1 MTDLS
6 ARVRKSRL
14 VLAAFFM
21 LIILSSPGFSQK
33 YNFQHYDIDKGL
45 LQSQVTSIHKDRLNQ
60 IWLTNMAGVNCFDG
74 KQFMSFTTG
83 NEHNSY
89 DNYSVTADNTGL
101 IWCGNSKGVV
111 CFSSMGT
118 HYHPF
123 ADKMYTRPVKQLVCD
138 NQNNIWA
145 LAGANVFRIHNNK
158 LELQIISA
166 KDEMISYLT
175 KDEFGNVYAAVF
187 LEGIYKLHDL
197 KWKPF
202 AAIKEAEALGFIS
215 QFAFSPDH
223 SGDIYMT
230 ARAGIYCWRDGIVNP
245 IDRQLTDG
253 IPTDI
258 NDFAID
264 HNLGIWIATDKGVYL
279 LANHALKHFGA
290 ENGFINGRVLCAFVD
305 NDNQVWLGTD
315 GSGLYKYRP
324 GNYLV
329 YDKTQGLANDLAM
342 DMVKTNTGVYFA
354 TYGDGVKQLENNKFT
369 GVKNLPPDL
378 YDNLRVNCLYADAN
392 QDLWIGTDM
401 PGIWKKTKDKTY
413 KVSSIHYPSS
423 ITEDKNHIIWVTSS
437 FGCYYIE
444 NERTRHISGLDFQ
457 SSAIIEFGDN
467 NMLLGTINGLFIIK
481 DKKTVEPLPLLKGTN
496 IVSVQRYGANILI
509 GTTGKGLY
517 VWNPKLNRLANI
529 TIQNGLTS
537 NMVSSLLI
545 VDKQLWVGT
554 ARGVSRFTITDT
566 ANLTLKS
573 NPVSPDVYECN
584 QNAILYY
591 DGKVWVATT
600 HGLLVFDARHT
611 ATASYTL
618 HLALQ
623 KVTINSPDVKYTS
636 VFKNGYTV
644 PVAPELPSNKSGI
657 SLKFHT
663 IEFGNNGNAMY
674 QYKLEGL
681 DKDFGAPVSNDVIQY
696 PQLPP
701 GNYTFKARAMLNG
714 AVCNTISY
722 EFTVTPTI
730 YQRFIFRLFV
740 SLLCLSLIFGVYRYK
755 IYSHRRELEYINRL
769 KQNEQELVRRQT
781 AEDFHDDFGN
791 KLTRINM
798 LSEILAK
805 NIPEHNEKERTI
817 IRQIQQS
824 ASEMYAGTKDILW
837 ALNPDNDNMAEVLSA
852 IESFAQNLFM
862 STGFTLKFNADHQG
876 ADFGSIRLPL
886 GHSRHITLI
895 FKELFTNILK
905 HSKGDTVTFTAAFT
919 SNEYVSFKVTDNG
932 NGFDTSHVFAGNGI
946 RNMRNR
952 AKKLN
957 ATLSI
962 DSEAQ
967 SGTTSTLLIPIS

>member
-1 MTDLS
+1 MADLS
-6 ARVRKSRL
+6 ARVRKSRIAL
-14 VLAAFFM
+14 AVFFMVIVWSSAVLA
-21 LIILSSPGFSQK
+21 QK

-45 LQSQVTSIHKDRLNQ
+45 LQSQVTSIRKDRLNQ

-123 ADKMYTRPVKQLVCD
+123 ADKMYTRPVRQLVCD

-187 LEGIYKLHDL
+187 LEGIYKVHDL
-197 KWKPF
+197 KWKQF
-202 AAIKEAEALGFIS
+202 VVNKQTEALGFIN
-215 QFAFSPDH
+215 QFAFLPDH
-223 SGDIYMT
+223 SGAICMT
-230 ARAGIYCWRDGIVNP
+230 ARGGLFCWRDNKVTP
-245 IDRQLTDG
+245 VDRQLTDS

-264 HNLGIWIATDKGVYL
+264 HDLGIWIATDKGVYL
-279 LANHALKHFGA
+279 LADHTLKHFGA
-290 ENGFINGRVLCAFVD
+290 ENGFIDGRVLCTFVD

-324 GNYLV
+324 GDYLV
-329 YDKTQGLANDLAM
+329 YDRTQGLANDLAM
-342 DMVKTNTGVYFA
+342 DMVETSTGVYFA
-354 TYGDGVKQLENNKFT
+354 NYGDGVKKLVNNKLV
-369 GVKNLPPDL
+369 GLENLPPDL
-378 YDNLRVNCLYADAN
+378 QDNLRVNCLYVDSN
-392 QDLWIGTDM
+392 KDLWIGTDM
-401 PGIWKKTKDKTY
+401 PGIWKKTKTRTY

-444 NERTRHISGLDFQ
+444 NERTRHIQGLDFQ

-481 DKKTVEPLPLLKGTN
+481 NKTTAGLLPFLKGTN
-496 IVSVQRYGANILI
+496 IVSLQRYGANILI

-517 VWNPKLNRLANI
+517 VWNPKSNHLLNI
-529 TIQNGLTS
+529 TTQNGLIS
-537 NMVSSLLI
+537 NMISSLLI
-545 VDKQLWVGT
+545 VDKELWVGT
-554 ARGVSRFTITDT
+554 ARGVSRFTITD
-566 ANLTLKS
+566 ADKLTLKS

-591 DGKVWVATT
+591 EAKVWVATT
-600 HGLLVFDARHT
+600 HGLLVFDAQHT
-611 ATASYTL
+611 ATTSYTL

-644 PVAPELPSNKSGI
+644 PVMPELPSNKSGI
-657 SLKFHT
+657 ALKFHT
-663 IEFGNNGNAMY
+663 IEFGNNGAATY

-681 DKDFGAPVSNDVIQY
+681 DKDFGAPVPNDVIQY

-701 GNYTFKARAMLNG
+701 GNYIFKARAMLNG
-714 AVCNTISY
+714 ATSNTISY
-722 EFTVTPTI
+722 QFTVTPTI
-730 YQRFIFRLFV
+730 YQTAFFRLFA
-740 SLLCLSLIFGVYRYK
+740 LFFCFSLIFGVYRYK
-755 IYSHRRELEYINRL
+755 IYSHRRELNYINRL

-805 NIPEHNEKERTI
+805 NVPLHNDKERKI
-817 IRQIQQS
+817 IEQIQQS

-852 IESFAQNLFM
+852 IETFAENLFM
-862 STGFTLKFNADHQG
+862 SSGFKLKFNIDNQG
-876 ADFGSIRLPL
+876 ADFGGVKLPL
-886 GHSRHITLI
+886 GHSRNITLI

-905 HSKGDTVTFTAAFT
+905 HSKGDSVTFTAAFT

-932 NGFDTSHVFAGNGI
+932 NGFDVSHVFSGNGI
-946 RNMRNR
+946 RNMQNR

-957 ATLSI
+957 AALSI
-962 DSEAQ
+962 DSEEKR
-967 SGTTSTLLIPIS
+967 GTTSTLLIPIS

>member
-6 ARVRKSRL
+6 VPIRKSRTGL
-14 VLAAFFM
+14 AVFFMVIVWSSSVLA
-21 LIILSSPGFSQK
+21 QK

-45 LQSQVTSIHKDRLNQ
+45 LQSQVTSIRKDRLNQ
-60 IWLTNMAGVNCFDG
+60 IWLTSMAGVNCFDG

-83 NEHNSY
+83 NEYNSY
-89 DNYSVTADNTGL
+89 NNYSVTADNTGL
-101 IWCGNSKGVV
+101 IWCGNAKGVV

-123 ADKMYTRPVKQLVCD
+123 ADKMYTRPVRQLVCD

-145 LAGANVFRIHNNK
+145 LAGANVFRINNNK
-158 LELQIISA
+158 LELQIVSA

-187 LEGIYKLHDL
+187 LEGIYKMHDL

-202 AAIKEAEALGFIS
+202 AVTRQTEGLGFIN
-215 QFAFSPDH
+215 QFAFLPDH
-223 SGDIYMT
+223 SGAIYMT
-230 ARAGIYCWRDGIVNP
+230 ARDGLFCWRDNKITP
-245 IDRQLTDG
+245 IDRQLTDK
-253 IPTDI
+253 ITTDI

-264 HNLGIWIATDKGVYL
+264 QNLGVWIATDKGVYL
-279 LANHALKHFGA
+279 LADHTLKHFDA
-290 ENGFINGRVLCAFVD
+290 ENGFTDGRVLCAFVD

-324 GNYLV
+324 NDYLV
-329 YDKTQGLANDLAM
+329 YDKTQGVANDIAM
-342 DMVKTNTGVYFA
+342 GMVKTTTGIYFA
-354 TYGDGVKQLENNKFT
+354 TYGDGVKRLVNNKLV
-369 GVKNLPPDL
+369 GLNNLPPDL
-378 YDNLRVNCLYADAN
+378 SDNLRVNCLYSDSN
-392 QDLWIGTDM
+392 EDIWIGTDM
-401 PGIWKKTKDKTY
+401 PGIWKKTKERAY
-413 KVSSIHYPSS
+413 KVSSVRYASS
-423 ITEDKNHIIWVTSS
+423 ITEDKNHIMWVTTNY
-437 FGCYYIE
+437 GCYYIE
-444 NERTRHISGLDFQ
+444 NERTRHIRGLDFQ

-467 NMLLGTINGLFIIK
+467 NMLVGTINGLFIIK
-481 DKKTVEPLPLLKGTN
+481 DKKTAGLLPFLKGTN
-496 IVSVQRYGANILI
+496 IASLQQYGPNILI

-517 VWNPKLNRLANI
+517 VWNPQSNHISTI
-529 TIQNGLTS
+529 TTQNGLMS
-537 NMVSSLLI
+537 NMISSVLI

-554 ARGVSRFTITDT
+554 ARGVSRFTITD
-566 ANLTLKS
+566 ANKLTLKS

-591 DGKVWVATT
+591 DGKIWIATT
-600 HGLLVFDARHT
+600 HGVLVFDAQHT
-611 ATASYTL
+611 AKASYTL

-623 KVTINSPDVKYTS
+623 KVTINNPDVKYNS

-644 PVAPELPSNKSGI
+644 PVLPELPSNKSGI

-674 QYKLEGL
+674 EYKLEGL
-681 DKDFGAPVSNDVIQY
+681 DKDFGAPVLNDMVQY

-701 GNYTFKARAMLNG
+701 GNYTFKARALLNG
-714 AVCNTISY
+714 AVSNTISY
-722 EFTVTPTI
+722 EFTVTPAI
-730 YQRFIFRLFV
+730 YQRLIFRLFV
-740 SLLCLSLIFGVYRYK
+740 LLACLALIFGFYRYK
-755 IYSHRRELEYINRL
+755 IYSHRRELNYINRL
-769 KQNEQELVRRQT
+769 KQNEQESIRRQT

-805 NIPEHNEKERTI
+805 NIPQHNDKERKI
-817 IRQIQQS
+817 IEQIQQS

-837 ALNPDNDNMAEVLSA
+837 ALNPDNDNLAEVLSA
-852 IESFAQNLFM
+852 IEAFAQNLFM
-862 STGFTLKFNADHQG
+862 STGFTLKFNIDNQG
-876 ADFGSIRLPL
+876 ADFGSIKLPL
-886 GHSRHITLI
+886 GHSRNITLI

-905 HSKGDTVTFTAAFT
+905 HSKADAVTFTAAFT

-946 RNMRNR
+946 RNMQNR

-957 ATLSI
+957 AALSV
-962 DSEAQ
+962 DSEEKR
-967 SGTTSTLLIPIS
+967 GTTSTLLIPIS